1 MEITLERSFICEE
14 EEKSDTEA
22 SSGCHIKLGS
32 FGYFCLFLDCFL
44 FLINERCYYI
54 YFTQIHTFVS
64 ILVKFSMVGKVG
76 TEEGNNP

>member
-14 EEKSDTEA
+14 EEKSDTKA

-54 YFTQIHTFVS
+54 YFTQILHICKYFGE
-64 ILVKFSMVGKVG
+64 IQYGGKSW
-76 TEEGNNP
+76 NRRR